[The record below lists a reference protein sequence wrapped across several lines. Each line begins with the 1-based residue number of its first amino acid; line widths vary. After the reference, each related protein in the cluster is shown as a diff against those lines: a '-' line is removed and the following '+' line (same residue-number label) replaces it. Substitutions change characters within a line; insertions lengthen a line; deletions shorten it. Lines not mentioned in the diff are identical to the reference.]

1 MRLFSPMLHGFF
13 MYHKHILGERQM
25 SSRSH
30 KSKSQSARCFK
41 FNIWY
46 VRKSVCSHSVLPVHI
61 PPLLWGIGLSKDGKA
76 YKKKIKMGMNAKR
89 VNGKVG
95 MEKNFLVKNSKKI
108 IN

>member
-61 PPLLWGIGLSKDGKA
+61 PPLLWGIGLSKDGKG
-76 YKKKIKMGMNAKR
+76 YKKNQNGDECQKGEWKGGDGKKILG
-89 VNGKVG
+89 
-95 MEKNFLVKNSKKI
+95 KNSKKI